1 MRPAAT
7 SPVPRAAPG
16 GRTLVNSP
24 PANTLP
30 LLTASAHTAALVCH
44 WELGRAPSVAGCVVS
59 GAGPGSG
66 AVGEIAAQAGRV
78 VPVRT
83 AAVMAPTVRRRPR
96 IRRFI
101 QAPER
106 TC

>member
-1 MRPAAT
+1 MASTRPSRVCLKELSYVPVSASKAAMRPAAT

-30 LLTASAHTAALVCH
+30 LLTANAHTAAFVCH
-44 WELGRAPSVAGCVVS
+44 CELGRALSVADCVVS

-66 AVGEIAAQAGRV
+66 AVGEMAAQAGR
-78 VPVRT
+78 
-83 AAVMAPTVRRRPR
+83 A
-96 IRRFI
+96 
-101 QAPER
+101 
-106 TC
+106 